1 MRPTGKEPDPPGT
14 PPGSIRLFSPV
25 RLGPVELRNRFVKC
39 ATYETRSR
47 AGLVTDEL
55 VDWLLERQ
63 PTLVSDAHWQ
73 AIDAH
78 ERSLGEPHGRPRR
91 KLASVADLLRIAH
104 T

>member
-1 MRPTGKEPDPPGT
+1 M
-14 PPGSIRLFSPV
+14 SIPMAAMTVTQLLAAHGEARSIAD
-25 RLGPVELRNRFVKC
+25 R
-39 ATYETRSR
+39 ATARTAYDDY
-47 AGLVTDEL
+47 ADEL
-55 VDWLLERQ
+55 VNWLVERQ